1 MRQVNTCTMEQ
12 LRTAFDSLSQ
22 WWFDL
27 HFTRHQ
33 KIALGIIAGFVLIIS
48 LFMVFR
54 GNTQINAAPEIV
66 PITIS
71 EPEIF
76 VDVTGAVN
84 NPGVYSLTGR
94 SRVID
99 AIKAAGDSAPGADL
113 STINLARVLND
124 GEQIYVD
131 ATVVNSSGQRVSKKV
146 ASGPININRATLRQ
160 LDSLD
165 GIGPVIAGRII
176 EYRKK
181 NGSFL
186 TIDDL
191 QKVSGIGAAK
201 FAQIKSKV
209 RI

>member
-1 MRQVNTCTMEQ
+1 MEQ
-12 LRTAFDSLSQ
+12 LRNAFESLRN

-27 HFTRHQ
+27 HYSQTQ
-33 KIALGIIAGFVLIIS
+33 KRALLIIGS
-48 LFMVFR
+48 LLLLFSVFIVAR
-54 GNTQINAAPEIV
+54 GNSQPDQAMQVI
-66 PITIS
+66 PITIA

-84 NPGVYSLTGR
+84 KPGVYTLTGK

-131 ATVVNSSGQRVSKKV
+131 STVVNSNGVRVSKAV
-146 ASGPININRATLRQ
+146 RSGPININRATARQ
-160 LDSLD
+160 LDALD
-165 GIGPVIAGRII
+165 GVGPVIAQRIVD
-176 EYRKK
+176 YRKI

>member
-1 MRQVNTCTMEQ
+1 MEQ
-12 LRTAFDSLSQ
+12 LRAAFESISQ

-27 HFTRHQ
+27 HFSLNQ
-33 KIALGIIAGFVLIIS
+33 KRALAITAAVILVGSVFLVVHGNSTPETAALVAPVTIA
-48 LFMVFR
+48 
-54 GNTQINAAPEIV
+54 
-66 PITIS
+66 

-76 VDVTGAVN
+76 VDVAGAVN
-84 NPGVYSLTGR
+84 NPGVYTLTGK

-131 ATVVNSSGQRVSKKV
+131 SSVINSSGQRVSKKQPT
-146 ASGPININRATLRQ
+146 GPININRATARQ
-160 LDSLD
+160 LDALD
-165 GIGPVIAGRII
+165 GIGPVIAARIV
-176 EYRKK
+176 EYRKV

-186 TIDDL
+186 SIDDL

>member
-1 MRQVNTCTMEQ
+1 MSQVHTCSMDQ
-12 LRTAFDSLSQ
+12 LRNAFESLSQ

-27 HFTRHQ
+27 HFSRNQ
-33 KIALGIIAGFVLIIS
+33 KIALSIITAVVLASSALIVI
-48 LFMVFR
+48 R
-54 GNTQINAAPEIV
+54 GNTQINAAPEIIPV
-66 PITIS
+66 TIA
-71 EPEIF
+71 EPKIF

-84 NPGVYSLTGR
+84 RPGVYSLTGR

-131 ATVVNSSGQRVSKKV
+131 STVVNSSGQRVSKKV
-146 ASGPININRATLRQ
+146 SSGPININRATLRQ
-160 LDSLD
+160 LDALD

-176 EYRKK
+176 DYRKK

>member
-1 MRQVNTCTMEQ
+1 MDQ
-12 LRTAFDSLSQ
+12 LRNAFESLSQ

-27 HFTRHQ
+27 HFSRNQ
-33 KIALGIIAGFVLIIS
+33 KIALSIVAAIVLVLSVLVVI
-48 LFMVFR
+48 R
-54 GNTQINAAPEIV
+54 GNTQINAAPEII
-66 PITIS
+66 PITIA

-84 NPGVYSLTGR
+84 RPGVYSLTGR

-131 ATVVNSSGQRVSKKV
+131 STVVNSSGQRVSKKV
-146 ASGPININRATLRQ
+146 ASGPININRATLSQ

-176 EYRKK
+176 DYRKK

>member
-1 MRQVNTCTMEQ
+1 MDQ
-12 LRTAFDSLSQ
+12 LRNAFESLTE

-27 HFTRHQ
+27 HFSRNQ
-33 KIALGIIAGFVLIIS
+33 KIALSIIAAIVLSLSVLIV
-48 LFMVFR
+48 LR
-54 GNTQINAAPEIV
+54 GNTQINAAPEII
-66 PITIS
+66 PITIA

-84 NPGVYSLTGR
+84 NPGVYTLTGR

-131 ATVVNSSGQRVSKKV
+131 STVVNSSGQRVSKKV
-146 ASGPININRATLRQ
+146 SSGPININRATLRQ
-160 LDSLD
+160 LDALD

-186 TIDDL
+186 TVDDL

>member
-1 MRQVNTCTMEQ
+1 MDQ
-12 LRTAFDSLSQ
+12 LRNAFESLTQ

-27 HFTRHQ
+27 HFSRNQ
-33 KIALGIIAGFVLIIS
+33 KIALSIIAAIVLALSVLIV
-48 LFMVFR
+48 LR
-54 GNTQINAAPEIV
+54 GNTHINAAPEIIPV
-66 PITIS
+66 TIA

-84 NPGVYSLTGR
+84 NPGVYTLTGR

-131 ATVVNSSGQRVSKKV
+131 STIVNSSGQRVSKKV
-146 ASGPININRATLRQ
+146 PSGPININRATLRQ
-160 LDSLD
+160 LDALD

-186 TIDDL
+186 TVDDL

>member
-1 MRQVNTCTMEQ
+1 MDQ
-12 LRTAFDSLSQ
+12 LRTAFESLTE

-27 HFTRHQ
+27 HFSRHQ
-33 KIALGIIAGFVLIIS
+33 KMALAILASIVLVLSVFV
-48 LFMVFR
+48 VFR
-54 GNTQINAAPEIV
+54 GNTQEDSAPEIT
-66 PITIS
+66 PITIA

-84 NPGVYSLTGR
+84 RPGVYSLTGR

-131 ATVVNSSGQRVSKKV
+131 STVVNSSGKRVSKKV

-176 EYRKK
+176 DYRKK

-186 TIDDL
+186 TVDDL

>member
-1 MRQVNTCTMEQ
+1 MEQ
-12 LRTAFDSLSQ
+12 LRTAFESLSQ

-27 HFTRHQ
+27 HFSHNQ
-33 KIALGIIAGFVLIIS
+33 KRALGLIAAIVLVLS
-48 LFMVFR
+48 VFIVIR
-54 GNTQINAAPEIV
+54 GNTQSSAAPEII
-66 PITIS
+66 PITLA

-84 NPGVYSLTGR
+84 KPGVYTLTGK

-131 ATVVNSSGQRVSKKV
+131 SLVMNSAGQRVSKKTP
-146 ASGPININRATLRQ
+146 SGPININRATARQ
-160 LDSLD
+160 LDALD
-165 GIGPVIAGRII
+165 GIGPVIAARIV
-176 EYRKK
+176 EYRKV

-186 TIDDL
+186 SIDDL

>member
-1 MRQVNTCTMEQ
+1 MEQ

-48 LFMVFR
+48 LFMVLR

-181 NGSFL
+181 NGFFL

-201 FAQIKSKV
+201 FAQIKLKV

>member
-1 MRQVNTCTMEQ
+1 MEQ
-12 LRTAFDSLSQ
+12 LRDAFESLRN

-27 HFTRHQ
+27 HYSQTQ
-33 KIALGIIAGFVLIIS
+33 KRVLLIIGS
-48 LFMVFR
+48 LLLLLSVFIVAR
-54 GNTQINAAPEIV
+54 GNSQPNEAMEVI
-66 PITIS
+66 PITIA

-84 NPGVYSLTGR
+84 RPGVYTLTGK

-131 ATVVNSSGQRVSKKV
+131 STVVNSSGVRVSKAV
-146 ASGPININRATLRQ
+146 HSGPININRATARQ
-160 LDSLD
+160 LDALD
-165 GIGPVIAGRII
+165 GVGPVIAQRIVD
-176 EYRKK
+176 YRKI

-201 FAQIKSKV
+201 FAQIKAKV

>member
-1 MRQVNTCTMEQ
+1 MDQ
-12 LRTAFDSLSQ
+12 LRNAFESLTQ

-27 HFTRHQ
+27 HFSRIQ
-33 KIALGIIAGFVLIIS
+33 KIALSIIAAIVLSLSVLIV
-48 LFMVFR
+48 LR
-54 GNTQINAAPEIV
+54 GNTQITAAPEII
-66 PITIS
+66 PITIA

-84 NPGVYSLTGR
+84 NPGVYTLTGR

-113 STINLARVLND
+113 STINLARMLND

-131 ATVVNSSGQRVSKKV
+131 STVVNSSGQRVSKKV
-146 ASGPININRATLRQ
+146 SSGPININRATLRQ
-160 LDSLD
+160 LDALD

-186 TIDDL
+186 TVDDL

>member
-1 MRQVNTCTMEQ
+1 MEQ

-48 LFMVFR
+48 LFMVLR

-131 ATVVNSSGQRVSKKV
+131 STLVNSSGQRVSKKTPT
-146 ASGPININRATLRQ
+146 GPININRATARQ
-160 LDSLD
+160 LDALD
-165 GIGPVIAGRII
+165 GIGPVIAARIV
-176 EYRKK
+176 EYRKV

-186 TIDDL
+186 SIDDL

>member
-1 MRQVNTCTMEQ
+1 MEQ
-12 LRTAFDSLSQ
+12 LRTAFESLSQ

-27 HFTRHQ
+27 HFSHNQ
-33 KIALGIIAGFVLIIS
+33 KRALGLIAAIVLVLS
-48 LFMVFR
+48 VFIVIR
-54 GNTQINAAPEIV
+54 GNTQSSTAPEIV
-66 PITIS
+66 PITLA

-84 NPGVYSLTGR
+84 KPGVYTLTGK

-131 ATVVNSSGQRVSKKV
+131 SLVMNSAGQRVSKKTP
-146 ASGPININRATLRQ
+146 SGPININRATARQ
-160 LDSLD
+160 LDALD
-165 GIGPVIAGRII
+165 GIGPVIAARIV
-176 EYRKK
+176 EYRKV

-186 TIDDL
+186 SIDDL

>member
-1 MRQVNTCTMEQ
+1 MEQ

-27 HFTRHQ
+27 HFTRQQ
-33 KIALGIIAGFVLIIS
+33 KIALGIIAAIVLIFS
-48 LFMVFR
+48 LIMVLR
-54 GNTQINAAPEIV
+54 GNTQINPAPEII

-131 ATVVNSSGQRVSKKV
+131 STVVNSSGQRVSKKV
-146 ASGPININRATLRQ
+146 ATGPININRATLRQ

-176 EYRKK
+176 DYRKK

>member
-1 MRQVNTCTMEQ
+1 MEQ
-12 LRTAFDSLSQ
+12 LRTAFESLSQ

-27 HFTRHQ
+27 HFSHNQ
-33 KIALGIIAGFVLIIS
+33 KRALGLIAAIVLVLS
-48 LFMVFR
+48 VFIVIR
-54 GNTQINAAPEIV
+54 GNTQSKAAPEIV
-66 PITIS
+66 PITLA

-84 NPGVYSLTGR
+84 KPGVYTLTGK

-131 ATVVNSSGQRVSKKV
+131 SLVMNSSGQRVSKKTP
-146 ASGPININRATLRQ
+146 SGPININRATARQ
-160 LDSLD
+160 LDALD
-165 GIGPVIAGRII
+165 GIGPVIAARIV
-176 EYRKK
+176 EYRKI

-186 TIDDL
+186 SVDDL

>member
-1 MRQVNTCTMEQ
+1 MEQ
-12 LRTAFDSLSQ
+12 LRNAFESLRN

-27 HFTRHQ
+27 HYSQTQ
-33 KIALGIIAGFVLIIS
+33 KRALLIIGS
-48 LFMVFR
+48 LLLLLSVFIVAR
-54 GNTQINAAPEIV
+54 GNSQPNEAMQVV
-66 PITIS
+66 PITIA

-84 NPGVYSLTGR
+84 KPGVYTLTGK

-131 ATVVNSSGQRVSKKV
+131 STIVNSNGVRVSKTV
-146 ASGPININRATLRQ
+146 RSGPININRATARQ
-160 LDSLD
+160 LDALD
-165 GIGPVIAGRII
+165 GVGPVIAQRIVD
-176 EYRKK
+176 YRKI

-201 FAQIKSKV
+201 FAQIKAKV

>member
-1 MRQVNTCTMEQ
+1 MEQ
-12 LRTAFDSLSQ
+12 LRTAFESLSQ

-27 HFTRHQ
+27 HFSHNQ
-33 KIALGIIAGFVLIIS
+33 KRALGLIAAIVLVLS
-48 LFMVFR
+48 VFIVIR
-54 GNTQINAAPEIV
+54 GNTQSSAAPEII
-66 PITIS
+66 PITLA

-84 NPGVYSLTGR
+84 KPGVYTLTGK

-131 ATVVNSSGQRVSKKV
+131 SLVMNSAGQRVSKKTP
-146 ASGPININRATLRQ
+146 SGPININRATARQ
-160 LDSLD
+160 LDALD
-165 GIGPVIAGRII
+165 GIGPVIAARIV
-176 EYRKK
+176 EYRKI

-186 TIDDL
+186 SVDDL

>member
-1 MRQVNTCTMEQ
+1 MEQ
-12 LRTAFDSLSQ
+12 LRNAFESLSN

-27 HFTRHQ
+27 HYSQTQ
-33 KIALGIIAGFVLIIS
+33 KRTLLIIGILLIALSVFVVS
-48 LFMVFR
+48 H
-54 GNTQINAAPEIV
+54 GNSQHSVAAELV
-66 PITIS
+66 PITIA

-84 NPGVYSLTGR
+84 KPGVYSLTGK

-99 AIKAAGDSAPGADL
+99 AIKAAGDSSPGADL
-113 STINLARVLND
+113 STINLARVLTD

-131 ATVVNSSGQRVSKKV
+131 ATVVNSFGVRVTKTV
-146 ASGPININRATLRQ
+146 RSGPININRATAGQ
-160 LDSLD
+160 LDGLD
-165 GIGPVIAGRII
+165 GIGPVIAQRIV
-176 EYRKK
+176 EYRKT

-186 TIDDL
+186 SIEDL

-201 FAQIKSKV
+201 FAHIKTKV

>member
-1 MRQVNTCTMEQ
+1 MDQ
-12 LRTAFDSLSQ
+12 LRNAFESLSQ

-27 HFTRHQ
+27 HFSRNQ
-33 KIALGIIAGFVLIIS
+33 KKALSIIAAIVLTLSVLVVI
-48 LFMVFR
+48 R
-54 GNTQINAAPEIV
+54 GNTQIDVAPEII
-66 PITIS
+66 PITIA

-84 NPGVYSLTGR
+84 RPGVYSLTGR

-131 ATVVNSSGQRVSKKV
+131 STVVNSSGQRVSKKI

-165 GIGPVIAGRII
+165 GIGPVIASRII
-176 EYRKK
+176 DYRKK

>member
-48 LFMVFR
+48 LFMVLR

>member
-1 MRQVNTCTMEQ
+1 MEQ
-12 LRTAFDSLSQ
+12 LRTAFESISN

-27 HFTRHQ
+27 HFSQNQ
-33 KIALGIIAGFVLIIS
+33 KRALLIVGAVLLLLSVFI
-48 LFMVFR
+48 VFR
-54 GNTQINAAPEIV
+54 GNTEASAIPEV
-66 PITIS
+66 LPITVV

-84 NPGVYSLTGR
+84 KPGVYSLTGK

-113 STINLARVLND
+113 STINLARIVND

-131 ATVVNSSGQRVSKKV
+131 STVINSAGVRVSKTV
-146 ASGPININRATLRQ
+146 HTGPININRATAHQ
-160 LDSLD
+160 LDALD
-165 GIGPVIAGRII
+165 GIGPVIAQRIVD
-176 EYRKK
+176 YRKV
-181 NGSFL
+181 NGSFVS
-186 TIDDL
+186 IDDL

-201 FAQIKSKV
+201 FAQIKAKV

>member
-1 MRQVNTCTMEQ
+1 MEQ
-12 LRTAFDSLSQ
+12 IRDAYQ
-22 WWFDL
+22 AIVNWWFDL
-27 HFTRHQ
+27 HYSQNQ
-33 KIALGIIAGFVLIIS
+33 KRALALMAVFVLFLS
-48 LFMVFR
+48 LFIVAR
-54 GNTQINAAPEIV
+54 GNSRPQVLAEVV
-66 PITIS
+66 PVTITV
-71 EPEIF
+71 PEIF

-84 NPGVYSLTGR
+84 NPGVYSLAGR

-131 ATVVNSSGQRVSKKV
+131 STVVNSSGVRVSKKV
-146 ASGPININRATLRQ
+146 NSGPININRATARQ
-160 LDSLD
+160 LDALD
-165 GIGPVIAGRII
+165 GIGPVIAARIVQ
-176 EYRKK
+176 YRKV

-186 TIDDL
+186 TIEDL
-191 QKVSGIGAAK
+191 QKVSGIGTAK

>member
-1 MRQVNTCTMEQ
+1 MEQ

-27 HFTRHQ
+27 HFTRQQ
-33 KIALGIIAGFVLIIS
+33 KIALGIIAAIVLIVS
-48 LFMVFR
+48 LLMVLR
-54 GNTQINAAPEIV
+54 GNTQINPAPEII

-131 ATVVNSSGQRVSKKV
+131 STVVNSSGQRVSKKV
-146 ASGPININRATLRQ
+146 ATGPININRATLRQ

-176 EYRKK
+176 DYRKK

>member
-1 MRQVNTCTMEQ
+1 MRQVHTCSMDQ
-12 LRTAFDSLSQ
+12 LRDAFESLAQ

-27 HFTRHQ
+27 HFSRNQ
-33 KIALGIIAGFVLIIS
+33 KIALSIIAAIVLALSVLIV
-48 LFMVFR
+48 LR
-54 GNTQINAAPEIV
+54 GNTQIAAAPEIV
-66 PITIS
+66 PITIA

-84 NPGVYSLTGR
+84 NPGVYTLTGR

-131 ATVVNSSGQRVSKKV
+131 STVINSSGQRVSKKV
-146 ASGPININRATLRQ
+146 SSGPININRATLRQ

-176 EYRKK
+176 DYRKK

-186 TIDDL
+186 TVDDL

>member
-1 MRQVNTCTMEQ
+1 MEQ
-12 LRTAFDSLSQ
+12 LRTAFESLSQ

-27 HFTRHQ
+27 HFSHNQ
-33 KIALGIIAGFVLIIS
+33 KRALGLVAAIVLVLS
-48 LFMVFR
+48 VFIVIR
-54 GNTQINAAPEIV
+54 GNTQSSAAPEIV
-66 PITIS
+66 PITLA

-84 NPGVYSLTGR
+84 KPGVYTLTGK

-131 ATVVNSSGQRVSKKV
+131 SLVMNSSGQRVSKKTP
-146 ASGPININRATLRQ
+146 SGPININRATARQ
-160 LDSLD
+160 LDALD
-165 GIGPVIAGRII
+165 GIGPVIAARIV
-176 EYRKK
+176 EYRKI

-186 TIDDL
+186 SIDDL

>member
-1 MRQVNTCTMEQ
+1 MEQ
-12 LRTAFDSLSQ
+12 LRTAFESLSQ

-27 HFTRHQ
+27 HFSHNQ
-33 KIALGIIAGFVLIIS
+33 KRALGLVAAIVLLLS
-48 LFMVFR
+48 VFIVIR
-54 GNTQINAAPEIV
+54 GNTQSSAAPEIV
-66 PITIS
+66 PVTIA

-84 NPGVYSLTGR
+84 KPGVYTLSGK

-131 ATVVNSSGQRVSKKV
+131 SLVMNSSGQRVSKKTP
-146 ASGPININRATLRQ
+146 SGPININRATARQ
-160 LDSLD
+160 LDALD
-165 GIGPVIAGRII
+165 GIGPVIAARIV
-176 EYRKK
+176 EYRKI

-186 TIDDL
+186 SVDDL

>member
-1 MRQVNTCTMEQ
+1 MEQ
-12 LRTAFDSLSQ
+12 LRAAFDSVSQ

-27 HFTRHQ
+27 HFSLNQ
-33 KIALGIIAGFVLIIS
+33 KKALAIIAVVILLGSVVLVVQGNSSPQASAEIIP
-48 LFMVFR
+48 M
-54 GNTQINAAPEIV
+54 
-66 PITIS
+66 TIA

-84 NPGVYSLTGR
+84 NPGVYTLTGK

-131 ATVVNSSGQRVSKKV
+131 STVVNSAGVRVSKKLP
-146 ASGPININRATLRQ
+146 SGPININRATARQ

-165 GIGPVIAGRII
+165 GIGPVIAARIV
-176 EYRKK
+176 EYRKV

-186 TIDDL
+186 SVDDL

-201 FAQIKSKV
+201 FAQIKAKV

>member
-1 MRQVNTCTMEQ
+1 MDQ
-12 LRTAFDSLSQ
+12 LRDAFESITQ

-27 HFTRHQ
+27 HFSRNQ
-33 KIALGIIAGFVLIIS
+33 KIALSIIASAVLALSVLIV
-48 LFMVFR
+48 LR
-54 GNTQINAAPEIV
+54 GNTQINAAPEIIPV
-66 PITIS
+66 TIA

-84 NPGVYSLTGR
+84 NPGVYTLTGR

-131 ATVVNSSGQRVSKKV
+131 STVVNSSGQRVSKKV
-146 ASGPININRATLRQ
+146 SSGPININRATLRQ
-160 LDSLD
+160 LDALD

>member
-1 MRQVNTCTMEQ
+1 MDQ
-12 LRTAFDSLSQ
+12 LRDAFESITQ

-27 HFTRHQ
+27 HFSRNQ
-33 KIALGIIAGFVLIIS
+33 KIALSIIASAVLALSVLIV
-48 LFMVFR
+48 LR
-54 GNTQINAAPEIV
+54 GNTQINSAPEIIPV
-66 PITIS
+66 TIA

-131 ATVVNSSGQRVSKKV
+131 STVVNSSGQRVSKKV
-146 ASGPININRATLRQ
+146 SSGPININRATLRQ
-160 LDSLD
+160 LDALD

-201 FAQIKSKV
+201 FAQIKAKV

>member
-1 MRQVNTCTMEQ
+1 MEQ
-12 LRTAFDSLSQ
+12 LRTAFESLSQ

-27 HFTRHQ
+27 HFSHNQ
-33 KIALGIIAGFVLIIS
+33 KRALGLVAAIVLVLS
-48 LFMVFR
+48 VFIVIR
-54 GNTQINAAPEIV
+54 GNTQSGAVPEIV
-66 PITIS
+66 PVTIA

-84 NPGVYSLTGR
+84 KPGVYTLTGK

-131 ATVVNSSGQRVSKKV
+131 SLVMNSAGQRVSKKTP
-146 ASGPININRATLRQ
+146 SGPININRATARQ
-160 LDSLD
+160 LDALD
-165 GIGPVIAGRII
+165 GIGPVIAARIV
-176 EYRKK
+176 EYRKV

-186 TIDDL
+186 SIDDL

>member
-1 MRQVNTCTMEQ
+1 MEQ
-12 LRTAFDSLSQ
+12 LRAAFDSVSQ

-27 HFTRHQ
+27 HFSLNQ
-33 KIALGIIAGFVLIIS
+33 KKALAVIAVVILLGSVVLVVQGNSTPQASAEIIP
-48 LFMVFR
+48 M
-54 GNTQINAAPEIV
+54 
-66 PITIS
+66 TIA

-84 NPGVYSLTGR
+84 NPGVYTLTGK

-131 ATVVNSSGQRVSKKV
+131 STIINSAGVRVSEKLP
-146 ASGPININRATLRQ
+146 SGPININRATARQ
-160 LDSLD
+160 LDALD
-165 GIGPVIAGRII
+165 GIGPVIAARIV
-176 EYRKK
+176 EYRKV

-186 TIDDL
+186 SVDDL

-201 FAQIKSKV
+201 FAQIKAKV